1 MKQNLT
7 YRDAG
12 VDIDSGN
19 ALVERIK
26 PLARAT
32 RRDGVLGNLGGFG
45 ALFELPV
52 EKYRRPVLVSGTDG
66 VGTKLRFAIEHNSL
80 DGLRIDLV
88 AMCVNDIAVTG
99 AEALYFLDYYA
110 TSALDIDTATRVV
123 AGIAKGC
130 EQAGCALSG
139 GETAEMPGIYKPGDF
154 DIAGFAVGIVEK
166 DEIIDGSKIESG
178 DLIIGL
184 SSSGVHS
191 NGFSMINHIH
201 SNLKRTGDS
210 NGLPSD
216 IAERLLEPT
225 RIYCRPLNALTEA
238 TSIKG
243 MAHITGGGLTEN
255 LPRVIPK
262 HLSARIDTSSWT
274 RGVEFQWIREA
285 GNVAAAEMYRVFN
298 CGVGMAIIVAPGDKE
313 KVLTSLENSGESAFV
328 IGEINAHQSPR
339 SEDSERVTLEHLEKF

>member
-1 MKQNLT
+1 LKQNLT

-26 PLARAT
+26 PLAKAT
-32 RRDGVLGNLGGFG
+32 QREGVMGNLGGFG

-66 VGTKLRFAIEHNSL
+66 VGTKLRFAIERNSL
-80 DGLRIDLV
+80 DSLGIDLV

-110 TSALDIDTATRVV
+110 TSSLDIDTASRVV

-130 EQAGCALSG
+130 ELAGCALSG

-166 DEIIDGSKIESG
+166 DQIIDGSKIESG
-178 DLIIGL
+178 DQIIGL
-184 SSSGVHS
+184 PSSGVHS

-201 SNLKRTGDS
+201 SSLENTAGAQ
-210 NGLPSD
+210 GIPED
-216 IAERLLEPT
+216 IAARLLEPT
-225 RIYCRPLNALTEA
+225 SIYCRSLNALTQSV
-238 TSIKG
+238 SIKG
-243 MAHITGGGLTEN
+243 MAHITGGGLSEN
-255 LPRVIPK
+255 LPRVIPA
-262 HLSARIDTSSWT
+262 HLAARIDTASWT
-274 RGVEFQWIREA
+274 RAPEFHWIRET
-285 GNVAAAEMYRVFN
+285 GNVAANEMYRVFN
-298 CGVGMAIIVAPGDKE
+298 CGIGMAIIVSPANADQ
-313 KVLTSLENSGESAFV
+313 VLASLQSSGESAFI
-328 IGEINAHQSPR
+328 IGEVCTHDSSTNA
-339 SEDSERVTLEHLEKF
+339 ERVTLEQLEKF

>member
-66 VGTKLRFAIEHNSL
+66 VGTKLRFAIERDSL
-80 DGLRIDLV
+80 DGLGIDLV
-88 AMCVNDIAVTG
+88 AICVNDIAVTG

-110 TSALDIDTATRVV
+110 TSTLDIDTAERVV

-130 EQAGCALSG
+130 ELAGCALSG
-139 GETAEMPGIYKPGDF
+139 GETAEMPGIYQPGDF

-201 SNLKRTGDS
+201 STLKNTAGTE
-210 NGLPSD
+210 GLPPD

-225 RIYCRPLNALTEA
+225 RIYCRALNALTQS
-238 TSIKG
+238 TDIKG
-243 MAHITGGGLTEN
+243 MAHITGGGLSEN
-255 LPRVIPK
+255 LPRIIPP
-262 HLSARIDTSSWT
+262 HLSAHIDTSSWT
-274 RGVEFQWIREA
+274 RATEFQWIREN
-285 GNVAAAEMYRVFN
+285 GNVTASEMYRVFN
-298 CGVGMAIIVAPGDKE
+298 CGIGMAIIVAPGDSDN
-313 KVLTSLENSGESAFV
+313 VLASLESSGESASV
-328 IGEINAHQSPR
+328 IGEIGHQPSTV
-339 SEDSERVTLEHLEKF
+339 DAERVTLENLEKF